1 MKKILITFVAIVV
14 LSAVLPGYVGA
25 QAYTTTAG
33 CLVLSNDLSLG
44 MQGSDVSQ
52 LQGFLAEQGYSGGLS
67 ESSYFGQATQQAVV
81 GFQSAHGIPGTG
93 YVGSLTRAALANCQY
108 LASSYASS
116 YAYPAQYQNQYQY
129 QSYPYTNPAPLA
141 YTSQYSYAPV
151 ISSVSPT
158 VAAPG
163 DTVIIYGNGF
173 DSQGNSVS
181 AGGVQVRNLP
191 SYNGTSLSFAVP
203 ANLYGT
209 VAVYVTSSHGTSNS
223 VSLAVSGSP
232 PAPVPQPA
240 PQGWCYS
247 GQGTYPYC
255 NCYNY
260 YSCPA
265 VTTAPTPPST
275 SLRPQI
281 ANVSGPTTIA
291 AGTSGT
297 WNISV
302 LSPYYSQ
309 AMLAVSWSDQGYG
322 YTPQTQA
329 VASGQ
334 TASFSHTY
342 YQPGTYVIVF
352 IISDGSGDESTA
364 TETVTVYNP
373 GTGYGTGYYY

>member
-181 AGGVQVRNLP
+181 AGGVQVQEP
-191 SYNGTSLSFAVP
+191 SFLQRDLSLVRGAREPLWHRGGVRDQ
-203 ANLYGT
+203 
-209 VAVYVTSSHGTSNS
+209 
-223 VSLAVSGSP
+223 LARHQQQRLARRLGLSTCTG
-232 PAPVPQPA
+232 
-240 PQGWCYS
+240 
-247 GQGTYPYC
+247 
-255 NCYNY
+255 
-260 YSCPA
+260 
-265 VTTAPTPPST
+265 PST
-275 SLRPQI
+275 GSAGMVLLRTRH
-281 ANVSGPTTIA
+281 V
-291 AGTSGT
+291 
-297 WNISV
+297 SV
-302 LSPYYSQ
+302 LQLLQLLLLPRSDHGAYSAVHLAQ
-309 AMLAVSWSDQGYG
+309 AADRERLWAHDHRRRHERDMEHQRTVSVLFAGDARGELERPRIRLHAADAG
-322 YTPQTQA
+322 RRERA
-329 VASGQ
+329 
-334 TASFSHTY
+334 
-342 YQPGTYVIVF
+342 
-352 IISDGSGDESTA
+352 DGLLLPHVLPAGD
-364 TETVTVYNP
+364 VCHRLHHQ
-373 GTGYGTGYYY
+373 